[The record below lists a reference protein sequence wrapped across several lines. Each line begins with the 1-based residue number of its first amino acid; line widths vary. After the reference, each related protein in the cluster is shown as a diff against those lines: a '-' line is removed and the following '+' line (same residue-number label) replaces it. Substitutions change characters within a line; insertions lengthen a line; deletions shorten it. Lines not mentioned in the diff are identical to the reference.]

1 MNFDLNQTI
10 SVLEKTPGV
19 LKQLLGSLSQEW
31 THKNE
36 GRDTWSAYDVLG
48 HLVHGEQTD
57 WMPRLDIV
65 LSDDGDKKFT
75 PYDRFAQFETSKGK
89 SMGDLLDEFELL
101 RKQNL
106 NTLKS
111 KFLNTHDFTKE
122 GVHPELGPVS
132 LRQMLS
138 AWVVHDLGHI
148 AQVSRVMAKQ
158 YKDEIGPWTQ
168 YLTIVNHS
176 PKE

>member
-1 MNFDLNQTI
+1 MNFDLNQAI
-10 SVLEKTPGV
+10 SVLEKTPSV

-31 THKNE
+31 TRKNE
-36 GRDTWSAYDVLG
+36 GRDTWSPYDVLG
-48 HLVHGEQTD
+48 HLIHGEQTD
-57 WMPRLDIV
+57 WMPRLEIILNEDE
-65 LSDDGDKKFT
+65 DKTFE
-75 PYDRFAQFETSKGK
+75 PYDRFAQFNNSKGK
-89 SMGDLLDEFELL
+89 SMGDLLDAFDSL
-101 RKQNL
+101 RKKNIR
-106 NTLKS
+106 TLKT
-111 KFLNTHDFTKE
+111 KYLMTHDLGKE
-122 GVHPELGPVS
+122 GVHPELGPVT

-168 YLTIVNHS
+168 YLTIVNHT